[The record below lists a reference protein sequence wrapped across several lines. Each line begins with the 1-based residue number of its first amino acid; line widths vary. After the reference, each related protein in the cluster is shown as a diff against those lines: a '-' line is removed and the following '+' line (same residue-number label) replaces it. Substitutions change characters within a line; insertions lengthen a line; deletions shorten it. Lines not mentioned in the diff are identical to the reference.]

1 MQAAG
6 IHTGLNY
13 QERPPSGRRTGR
25 NIGEHANMAHDLQDV
40 HVLTDI
46 DIGDARGIAAKLD
59 KEGFELRAAT
69 SGCEDFQ
76 NETAIANFYAATSD
90 VVKACSGADRVAVFD
105 HTLRKS
111 GVSDLNSLDGKSAA
125 GAVVRVHCDYTPS
138 SGPVRLAALAEGGQV
153 DLPKAPSRFAFI
165 NVWRNIDRE
174 HPVLTNPLAVCAAD
188 SVDLSDAWPYLM
200 MYETR
205 TGENYAIDNSNSHQH
220 RWFYYPQMKWDE
232 ALVFKVYDSRE
243 DGPRFVFHTA
253 FNDPTTPAD
262 APPRQS
268 VEVRT
273 IAMWD

>member
-1 MQAAG
+1 MCAAGVARSALASAALVSRGSASLVLRGAFSMQAAG

-200 MYETR
+200 MYEKR
-205 TGENYAIDNSNSHQH
+205 TG
-220 RWFYYPQMKWDE
+220 
-232 ALVFKVYDSRE
+232 ALVLLGA
-243 DGPRFVFHTA
+243 GPIQA
-253 FNDPTTPAD
+253 LSWCLQEGSCCAQTTGVKQ
-262 APPRQS
+262 RH
-268 VEVRT
+268 
-273 IAMWD
+273 